1 MKDLSV
7 KGLGMVYEL
16 PKGGSAQSLHDV
28 SFDPEAGRLL
38 TLLGPSG
45 CGKTTLLNTIAGF
58 LTPTSSSVTLGGD
71 PIVDPDPER
80 GRICQRLALNALPDI
95 FTGMCLVLS
104 VCWGALVVAEITGAT
119 TDLGAM
125 IFATSKFFGMDI
137 VVVSVIIVGVIGVT
151 MDPIMRFSERR
162 LIPW

>member
-7 KGLGMVYEL
+7 EGLGMVYEL
-16 PKGGSAQSLHDV
+16 PKGGSVQALHDA
-28 SFDPEAGRLL
+28 SFDLEAGRLL
-38 TLLGPSG
+38 TLPGPSG
-45 CGKTTLLNTIAGF
+45 CGKTTLLNTIVGF
-58 LTPTSSSVTLGGD
+58 LTPTSSSATLGGD
-71 PIVDPDPER
+71 PIVVLDQER

-104 VCWGALVVAEITGAT
+104 VCWGALVVAEFTGT
-119 TDLGAM
+119 TKGLGAM
-125 IFATSKFFGMDI
+125 IFAASKFFGMDI
-137 VVVSVIIVGVIGVT
+137 VVVSLIIVGVIGVT